1 VNLWT
6 SALVHLAVSVV
17 TVFGVWLWYK
27 RTGNAAWID
36 TAWGGLIGI
45 GALIHALC
53 ARASTL
59 ESWGLSLLMM
69 AWSIRL
75 TFHLFH
81 RVAHEPEDGRYTA
94 LRQAWTARHGADKI
108 PGRFLGFYLMQ
119 ALLATALALPAGL
132 VAFDP
137 FAHWGLCQELS
148 IVLGVV
154 SLLGAYLS
162 DAQLARFREQ
172 ASNRGRTCRDGI
184 WRYSRHPNY
193 FFEILLWVSFA
204 LYASSSPGG
213 AWAWLA
219 PASITFFLVK
229 VTGIPLTE
237 AQSLRS
243 RGDDYRRYI
252 QTTSALVPWF
262 PRRESTP

>member
-1 VNLWT
+1 MTLWT
-6 SALVHLAVSVV
+6 STLVHLVVSVA

-36 TAWGGLIGI
+36 TAWGALIGA
-45 GALIHALC
+45 GALIHALS
-53 ARASTL
+53 ARSATL
-59 ESWGLSLLMM
+59 ESWGLSFLMI
-69 AWSIRL
+69 AWSARL
-75 TFHLFH
+75 TAHLFH
-81 RVAHEPEDGRYTA
+81 RVANEPEDGRYTA
-94 LRQAWTARHGADKI
+94 LRQAWAAKHGVERIA
-108 PGRFLGFYLMQ
+108 GRFLGFYMLQ
-119 ALLATALALPAGL
+119 ALLATALAIPAGL

-137 FAHWGLCQELS
+137 AARWGLYQILS
-148 IVLGVV
+148 ITLGIA
-154 SLLGAYLS
+154 SLAGSHFS
-162 DAQLARFREQ
+162 DIQLARFREDR
-172 ASNRGRTCRDGI
+172 SNRGRTCRDGF

-204 LYASSSPGG
+204 LYATTSPHGG
-213 AWAWLA
+213 WAWLA
-219 PASITFFLVK
+219 PASISFFLVR

-262 PRRESTP
+262 PRREISP